1 MKNTIIWS
9 GNMFLANE
17 NNQYIFHVGKKFVSL
32 VVLILVLQPQVGVV
46 KVIVVVK
53 VVEVVKIVK
62 VVTW

>member
-1 MKNTIIWS
+1 
-9 GNMFLANE
+9 MFLANE

-53 VVEVVKIVK
+53 VVEVVNIVK
-62 VVTW
+62 VVT